1 MNFTWIFFQDFFFFK
16 GHSGTSLVVPWLRCG
31 TPSAGGLSSM
41 PQRRAH
47 TPQLKIPGAA
57 TKTEDPSATTRTRRS
72 QLTKLKIYTYLK
84 RRRHGPLQFCFVL
97 VFIKKKKKSLLC
109 TVLRA
114 WAGHELRKGSLYRTP
129 DGQGH
134 SSVPRGCVS
143 GKVRSEPGLPKD
155 SLLPNDHWTNLSI
168 SVSRGQTYL

>member
-1 MNFTWIFFQDFFFFK
+1 MPPKCTLKWFISCEFHLDFFSGFFFFK
-16 GHSGTSLVVPWLRCG
+16 GHSGTSLVVPWLRRG

-47 TPQLKIPGAA
+47 TPQLKIPRAA

-84 RRRHGPLQFCFVL
+84 RRRQGPLQFCFVL
-97 VFIKKKKKSLLC
+97 VFIKKKKKKSLLC

-134 SSVPRGCVS
+134 SSVP
-143 GKVRSEPGLPKD
+143 
-155 SLLPNDHWTNLSI
+155 
-168 SVSRGQTYL
+168 